1 MKTIV
6 MMMASMLI
14 VSCANA
20 QKIKEAEV
28 PTAVKEGFK
37 KHFASV
43 KAEGWEKEGANFEA
57 EFDLNKVET
66 SALFDPNGNLL
77 ETESEIAVAALP
89 NTVTEYLVKNY
100 KGEKVKEA
108 AKITEAN
115 GKVKYE
121 AEIKGKDIL
130 FDESGNLLK

>member
-14 VSCANA
+14 VSCASA

-28 PTAVKEGFK
+28 PETVKEGLK

-43 KAEGWEKEGANFEA
+43 KVEGWEREGANYEA

-66 SALFDPNGNLL
+66 SALFDASGNLL
-77 ETESEIAVAALP
+77 ETESEIAVADLP
-89 NTVTEYLVKNY
+89 KSATEYLTKNH
-100 KGEKVKEA
+100 KGDKVKEA

-121 AEIKGKDIL
+121 AEVKGKDIL
-130 FDESGNLLK
+130 FDENGNLLK